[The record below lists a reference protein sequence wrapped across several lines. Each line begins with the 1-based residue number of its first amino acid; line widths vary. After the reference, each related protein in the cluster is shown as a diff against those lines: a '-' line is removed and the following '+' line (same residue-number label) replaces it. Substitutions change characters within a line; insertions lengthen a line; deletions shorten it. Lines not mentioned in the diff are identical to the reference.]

1 MDPLSALAIAAAA
14 AQFFDYG
21 VRLLSGTVQ
30 RYQSIAG
37 ASEEQL
43 DLESVTN
50 RLCHYVNQVDISI
63 GGQDQQVQGAANGGG
78 SVPSRNSP
86 KQPTHAVQSSR
97 YETEIQAIVRNCK
110 ELAHELLELLEDL
123 KVKGKHRLV
132 KSFLMA
138 AKSIGKEEKVRK
150 LRDRLSSAQSELS
163 LWLMATIKYVYCFL
177 FPKDS
182 ALSRQDRNPN
192 FCRFHIP

>member
-1 MDPLSALAIAAAA
+1 
-14 AQFFDYG
+14 

-30 RYQSIAG
+30 RYQSISG

-50 RLCHYVNQVDISI
+50 RLCHYVDQIDISI
-63 GGQDQQVQGAANGGG
+63 GGQDQQAQPHPGVSNGA
-78 SVPSRNSP
+78 PSRNGP
-86 KQPTHAVQSSR
+86 EQPAHAVQSSR
-97 YETEIQAIVRNCK
+97 YETEIQAIIRNCK
-110 ELAHELLELLEDL
+110 ELAQEFLELLEDL

-150 LRDRLSSAQSELS
+150 FRDRLLAAQSELS
-163 LWLMATIKYVYCFL
+163 LWLMATIKYVHCVFL
-177 FPKDS
+177 PLIS
-182 ALSRQDRNPN
+182 YTVTR
-192 FCRFHIP
+192 IY